1 MRDFPRPL
9 PLPISTDDT
18 WAVVKTLHPRN
29 YNDVY
34 YIGDYFRRGN
44 AVLMNLTSLA
54 NDEARRVVDFAAGLV
69 LGRGGDIDRIDTK
82 VFLLRPSGVDR
93 GDG

>member
-1 MRDFPRPL
+1 M
-9 PLPISTDDT
+9 
-18 WAVVKTLHPRN
+18 VKTLHPRN

-82 VFLLRPSGVDR
+82 VFLLRPSGVER